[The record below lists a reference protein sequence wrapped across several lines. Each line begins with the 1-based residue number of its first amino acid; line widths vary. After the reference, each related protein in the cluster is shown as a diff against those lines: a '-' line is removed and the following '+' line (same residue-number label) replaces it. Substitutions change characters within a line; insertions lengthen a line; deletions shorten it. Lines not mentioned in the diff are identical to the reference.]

1 LAQVLKIL
9 SIFASSSCCVK
20 MTVDYNIGH
29 AVAHGTFAVLSAVA
43 GAVTY
48 LTHDHAAPVQVPLP
62 PMPPKKAWQKP
73 VAQGDGHNANTADLM
88 KPLVA
93 LFILLLAM
101 AMLLLM
107 IFLKK
112 KPEAPQH
119 PSTKLTAAVAAKKD
133 KLEVAST
140 PNSFIVGDTLHIFD
154 DKNKVG
160 ETVKIKTITHADATK
175 KIGASIT
182 LAGPV
187 QSSYTVGATVKS
199 QATTT
204 LTAAVTAKTDK
215 LEVASAHDFTVGDT
229 IHIKDLKNKVGEKDS
244 IKAITYDDAKKKFNL
259 VLAAPLKSGY
269 TIGATVQAQEAYTKL
284 QASRSIE
291 FTGSTKKAADAK
303 KKTTGSHKC
312 DSCHKCAV
320 M

>member
-1 LAQVLKIL
+1 
-9 SIFASSSCCVK
+9 

-48 LTHDHAAPVQVPLP
+48 LTHDHSAPVQTPRP
-62 PMPPKKAWQKP
+62 PMPPKKP
-73 VAQGDGHNANTADLM
+73 VAQGNGDNANTADLM
-88 KPLVA
+88 NPLVA
-93 LFILLLAM
+93 LFILLLAL
-101 AMLLLM
+101 AMLLLKN
-107 IFLKK
+107 FLK

-119 PSTKLTAAVAAKKD
+119 PSTTLTAAVAAKKD

-160 ETVKIKTITHADATK
+160 ETVKIKIITHADATK
-175 KIGASIT
+175 KIGASIV

-187 QSSYTVGATVKS
+187 QSSYTVGAIVRS

-204 LTAAVTAKTDK
+204 LTAAVTAKTDM

-244 IKAITYDDAKKKFNL
+244 IKSITICDAKKKIHL
-259 VLAAPLKSGY
+259 VLVAPLKSGY

-284 QASRSIE
+284 QASRSVE
-291 FTGSTKKAADAK
+291 LTDPTKKAADAK
-303 KKTTGSHKC
+303 KKTTG
-312 DSCHKCAV
+312 CHKCAV

>member
-62 PMPPKKAWQKP
+62 PMPPKKPA
-73 VAQGDGHNANTADLM
+73 AQGNGHNADTSDLL

-93 LFILLLAM
+93 LCILLLAM

-119 PSTKLTAAVAAKKD
+119 PSTILTAAVAAKKD

-154 DKNKVG
+154 DKNKIG
-160 ETVKIKTITHADATK
+160 ETVKIKIITHADATK

-182 LAGPV
+182 LLGPL
-187 QSSYTVGATVKS
+187 QSSYTVGATVRS

-215 LEVASAHDFTVGDT
+215 LELASIHGFTVGDT

-244 IKAITYDDAKKKFNL
+244 IKSITFCEDKKKFNF

-291 FTGSTKKAADAK
+291 FTGSKEAMEMRK
-303 KKTTGSHKC
+303 KKTTGHN
-312 DSCHKCAV
+312 SCHKCAV